1 MTLLQCFPSR
11 LLVHSVSSALS
22 FNAAM
27 LSAVLLA
34 SRLPSHFQV
43 FLCIVL
49 AIQVFALFPLVRDYI
64 RVRSEFVHLTITVG
78 MCLATVVLLVLS
90 SGSYVLSSIYAA
102 AIAFI
107 WFACPLWML
116 YMQQYKHEIRG
127 PWDVASV
134 GQFRT

>member
-1 MTLLQCFPSR
+1 
-11 LLVHSVSSALS
+11 
-22 FNAAM
+22 M

-64 RVRSEFVHLTITVG
+64 RVRSEFAHLTITVG
-78 MCLATVVLLVLS
+78 MCLTTVVRQLVVS
-90 SGSYVLSSIYAA
+90 SGNYVLPAIYAA